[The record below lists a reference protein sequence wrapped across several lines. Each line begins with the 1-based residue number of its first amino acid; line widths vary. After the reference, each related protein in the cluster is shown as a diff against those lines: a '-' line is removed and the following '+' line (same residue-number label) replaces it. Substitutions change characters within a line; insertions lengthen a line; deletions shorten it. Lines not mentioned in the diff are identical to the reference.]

1 MTAAYYR
8 RTRLPHIALMGV
20 WITRATS
27 AVAAYDRK
35 MRNLR
40 LPGALISLGFI
51 GVLAWTIANL
61 IADQPARGDTWVY
74 LIATTVGYGLSGFA
88 CWRWIRVNWKAPTS
102 GLSVRAPSRWMAAA
116 SVVTAAGVA
125 ALTYQLY
132 QEHPTFAL
140 DNIDLHYG
148 LRLAGDFAGTLGFVL
163 AAAGF
168 WIASSARPAV
178 GGSVLDGGQYP
189 DRIPDSVTA

>member
-1 MTAAYYR
+1 MR
-8 RTRLPHIALMGV
+8 NRRLPCALVG
-20 WITRATS
+20 
-27 AVAAYDRK
+27 
-35 MRNLR
+35 
-40 LPGALISLGFI
+40 LGFM

-74 LIATTVGYGLSGFA
+74 LIATTVGYGLAGFA
-88 CWRWIRVNWKAPTS
+88 CWRWITVNWKEPTA
-102 GLSVRAPSRWMAAA
+102 GLSVRVPSRWMAAA
-116 SVVTAAGVA
+116 SVATAAGVA

-132 QEHPTFAL
+132 QEHLSFAL

-168 WIASSARPAV
+168 WIASSA
-178 GGSVLDGGQYP
+178 GSVAEASVIGGTQ
-189 DRIPDSVTA
+189 IPRPNP